1 MKRKLSCSLFALIV
15 ILNLK
20 VSILH
25 GQLNASESNYVVIGA
40 FSVPKNAIEFTEEA
54 RKHQLPAEYS
64 INPLRNLFYVYVLQT
79 PSRQVAI
86 EEAKKLRQRPPYL
99 DAWVFSGL
107 LGENQPKGNDGKP
120 IVGKDIVEI
129 EEVQDQPP
137 VVDNNPLQPKEKEK
151 VPDTVATKLRPAAQ
165 TNEVELGTKKI
176 RFIITTQADGAEIQG
191 DIDVMD
197 WDKASPKKV
206 ASYRSN
212 EPINMR
218 LMNTSGNVSFDC
230 EVFGYRK
237 ISLKANLKNIA
248 AVEGATVNGEEI
260 LIPFQLDRLKKGD
273 NQIMYNVYFYNDAAI
288 MRPESKNEINA
299 LLSMMRKNPNYKIR
313 IHGHTNGNQRG
324 KIISMGASQNFFALT
339 GDIKNSVGS
348 AKKLSEE
355 RAKVVRQYLINQGI
369 EPNRLEIKAWG
380 GSRPIYDKNHAKA
393 YSNLRVEIEIIEE

>member
-1 MKRKLSCSLFALIV
+1 
-15 ILNLK
+15 
-20 VSILH
+20 
-25 GQLNASESNYVVIGA
+25 
-40 FSVPKNAIEFTEEA
+40 
-54 RKHQLPAEYS
+54 
-64 INPLRNLFYVYVLQT
+64 
-79 PSRQVAI
+79 
-86 EEAKKLRQRPPYL
+86 
-99 DAWVFSGL
+99 
-107 LGENQPKGNDGKP
+107 
-120 IVGKDIVEI
+120 
-129 EEVQDQPP
+129 
-137 VVDNNPLQPKEKEK
+137 
-151 VPDTVATKLRPAAQ
+151 
-165 TNEVELGTKKI
+165 
-176 RFIITTQADGAEIQG
+176 
-191 DIDVMD
+191 MD

-248 AVEGATVNGEEI
+248 AVEGATINGEEI